1 MDTLRRVGSIRKSMR
16 KPRKPSLTTEPA
28 PTTDLE
34 VASSHEGPEL
44 QPSYFTLTCSDA
56 VVTASTGSF
65 QPTHMRLIIARHRK
79 TYFSNPVLWEP
90 SLKCHLTGAGVWHP
104 PFVVSVSVSPP
115 MRSKSKG
122 TLRHKDAFVSL
133 ENVDLKGRKKLL
145 AKARVNLV

>member
-16 KPRKPSLTTEPA
+16 KQRKPSLTTEPA
-28 PTTDLE
+28 PGTDLE

-65 QPTHMRLIIARHRK
+65 QPTHLRLNITRHRK
-79 TYFSNPVLWEP
+79 IYFSNPVLWEP